1 MCIRDRH
8 QGIGIGEA
16 KSHADCVD
24 KECIESHARCLPQG
38 QVGQQSNQDRSH
50 NSGDGGCDVDGIVG
64 NTVKLCKHTS
74 VDHQNVGHCH
84 EGGKT
89 CHDLRSDGGA
99 ALLDFEKLIQ
109 INSPLSF
116 SIVLLFYRI

>member
-1 MCIRDRH
+1 MPAP
-8 QGIGIGEA
+8 G
-16 KSHADCVD
+16 K
-24 KECIESHARCLPQG
+24 
-38 QVGQQSNQDRSH
+38 VGKQPNQDGSH

-64 NTVKLCKHTS
+64 NTVKLCKHAG

-89 CHDLRSDGGA
+89 CHDLRTDGGA
-99 ALLDFEKLIQ
+99 ALLDFEKLIH